1 MLSQTFNVEV
11 LNYIPESR
19 FYTIVKH
26 FASVRVRYKIP
37 PDVRMSVWCPR
48 RVHPWVN
55 RIARIIRGWGWS
67 TMAARPQEAPPFSVP
82 CSRRHFTL
90 ITMRLA
96 PSSLPQPLES
106 LTPLGLPSF
115 LPPRRPCRS
124 TSPAPPRLILFSSS
138 PSEALTHNRLDQH
151 NPCLPVTVLNAV
163 VRPAR

>member
-1 MLSQTFNVEV
+1 MYIITSNIEV
-11 LNYIPESR
+11 SSYIPKSR
-19 FYTIVKH
+19 FYTIVKR
-26 FASVRVRYKIP
+26 SVRARKISSG
-37 PDVRMSVWCPR
+37 DLRTSTWCPQ

-115 LPPRRPCRS
+115 VPRRPCLS
-124 TSPAPPRLILFSSS
+124 GTSS
-138 PSEALTHNRLDQH
+138 PNSILLLSFRGTYTQS
-151 NPCLPVTVLNAV
+151 T
-163 VRPAR
+163 RPTQSMLAGHRT